1 MGLILQNS
9 VLSLIKRDKIRGGGG
24 GEQATVRW
32 NLTLSLRPHLRDEDA
47 AGMMGMVKA
56 PGGRD
61 GSKYI
66 ISGNPGTPGRAL
78 PRCPYRLIRK
88 GCCDL
93 IFFSY

>member
-9 VLSLIKRDKIRGGGG
+9 VLNLIKRDKIRGGGG

-47 AGMMGMVKA
+47 ARMMGMVKA
-56 PGGRD
+56 PGGCD
-61 GSKYI
+61 VSKYI

-78 PRCPYRLIRK
+78 PRCP
-88 GCCDL
+88 
-93 IFFSY
+93 